1 VSPLHCRTA
10 FCIAILPVEHL
21 TVLNKKINRCIL
33 FGESLRFIENIMQL
47 RKLVLPLFL
56 TCSYLLVA
64 CAPPEPQ
71 AADALDQPAELSTAA
86 VAMPDKYGAEV
97 SEEILRAG
105 GNAVDAGIAA
115 GFALAV
121 TFPEAGNI
129 GGGGFMLIHI
139 NGEDAFVDY
148 REKAPRAAD
157 RDMYLDEH
165 GDVVEQASVIGHL
178 AVGVPG
184 TVAGFWEAHQRYGTL
199 PWNQLIAP
207 AIRLAEEG
215 FEVPEQLGSRVPRR
229 LERYEGKTNFGDY
242 FGEMRA
248 GELHKQ
254 PELAA
259 TLRRIAENGADDFYR
274 GETAQLIAAEMERGG
289 GLITMEDLANYKA
302 VWREPVRAD
311 WRAFEIVSAPLPSSG
326 GIALIQLLKIRDY
339 TDHYFQDVPHNS
351 AQYVHLVAEIE
362 KRVFADRA
370 EFLGDPDFVD
380 ARVDELLADEYIKLR
395 AQEINPDGISMN
407 VGAGTGLEAHDTTH
421 YSILDKWGNAVS
433 NTYTLNLGF
442 GSGVVVEG
450 AGFLLNDE
458 MDDFSVKP
466 GVPNAYGVVGSKA
479 NEIQP
484 GKRMLSSMTPTILLK
499 DGKVAMAVGTPGGST
514 IFTSVFQTILNIIDF
529 GMTPGDAT
537 GAARFH
543 HQLLPADLIY
553 FGAIRPLPEQT
564 ISTLGDRGYRTRSL
578 KYGDVQVIYDD
589 GETVRAASD
598 PRHRGESRVIDANPT
613 EVN

>member
-1 VSPLHCRTA
+1 
-10 FCIAILPVEHL
+10 
-21 TVLNKKINRCIL
+21 
-33 FGESLRFIENIMQL
+33 MQL
-47 RKLVLPLFL
+47 RKLKIAFVVTFS
-56 TCSYLLVA
+56 CLLAA

-71 AADALDQPAELSTAA
+71 AAGTLDQPVELSTAA
-86 VAMPDKYGAEV
+86 VAMPDKFGAAV

-115 GFALAV
+115 GFSLAV
-121 TFPEAGNI
+121 TVPEAGNI

-139 NGEDAFVDY
+139 DGEDAFIDY

-157 RDMYLDEH
+157 RDMYLDEN
-165 GDVVEQASVIGHL
+165 GDVVEQASTVGHL
-178 AVGVPG
+178 AAGVPG
-184 TVAGFWEAHQRYGTL
+184 SVAGFWEAHKRYGTL
-199 PWNQLIAP
+199 PWSELIGP

-215 FEVPEQLGSRVPRR
+215 FEVPEKLSDGIPER
-229 LERYEGKTNFGDY
+229 LEKFEGKTNFSDY
-242 FGEMRA
+242 FGDIRA

-259 TLRRIAENGADDFYR
+259 TLRRIAENGIDEFYK
-274 GETAQLIAAEMERGG
+274 GETAKLIAAEMERGG
-289 GLITMEDLANYKA
+289 GLITMEDLANYEA
-302 VWREPVRAD
+302 VWREPVRAN
-311 WRAFEIVSAPLPSSG
+311 WREFEVVSAPLPSSG
-326 GIALIQLLKIRDY
+326 GVALVQLLKIRDY
-339 TDHYFQDVPHNS
+339 IDHHFQDVPHNS
-351 AQYVHLVAEIE
+351 AQYIHLVAEIE

-380 ARVDELLADEYIKLR
+380 ARVDELLGDEYIKLR
-395 AQEINPDGISMN
+395 AQEINPDEISMD

-421 YSILDKWGNAVS
+421 FSILDKWGNAVS

-450 AGFLLNDE
+450 AGFILNDE
-458 MDDFSVKP
+458 MDDFSLKP
-466 GVPNAYGVVGSKA
+466 GVPNAYGVVGSTA

-499 DGKVAMAVGTPGGST
+499 DDKVAMAVGTPGGST
-514 IFTSVFQTILNIIDF
+514 IFTSVFQTILNIVDF
-529 GMTPGDAT
+529 DMTPDDAI
-537 GAARFH
+537 GATRFH
-543 HQLLPADLIY
+543 HQLLPPDMIY
-553 FGAIRPLPEQT
+553 FGATRPLREET
-564 ISTLGDRGYRTRSL
+564 ISALGDRGYRTSAH

-598 PRHRGESRVIDANPT
+598 PRNRGESRVIDVIPS